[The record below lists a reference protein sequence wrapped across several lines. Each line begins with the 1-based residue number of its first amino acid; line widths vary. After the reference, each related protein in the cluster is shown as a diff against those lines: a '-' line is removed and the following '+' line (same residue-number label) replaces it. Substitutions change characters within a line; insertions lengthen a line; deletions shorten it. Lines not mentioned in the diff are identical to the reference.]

1 MSKKK
6 KHHNNTHQNQVH
18 HNESSH
24 SDETNY
30 YQMHSDAI
38 DRLINAED
46 GEVPEVGAEELK
58 QYESGVLS
66 KIPSWLKALFIK
78 FWFNGAVCFFFMW
91 GLGIYITNYWNL
103 LFVVGLALGVITD
116 LLVNN
121 VFRFTADQEHDN
133 DKWMLFPQKKFW
145 TFFANIAY
153 AYAILA
159 CVVLLYSGINALF
172 GSEDEISLGVEPFL
186 FGLFYLMFDMAV
198 ISVKNLIANAIA
210 KSRKKASASKQEQ
223 TTLNEEK

>member
-6 KHHNNTHQNQVH
+6 KHNNKTHQIKVH
-18 HNESSH
+18 HDETPH

-38 DRLINAED
+38 DRLVNAEE

-78 FWFNGAVCFFFMW
+78 FWFNGAACFFFMW
-91 GLGIYITNYWNL
+91 GLGIYVTNYWNL

-121 VFRFTADQEHDN
+121 IFRFTADQEHEN
-133 DKWMLFPQKKFW
+133 DKWMIFPKKKFW
-145 TFFANIAY
+145 TLFANIAY

-172 GSEDEISLGVEPFL
+172 GDGDEIVLGVEPFL
-186 FGLFYLMFDMAV
+186 FGLFYLLFDMAV
-198 ISVKNLIANAIA
+198 ISIKNLISNAIA
-210 KSRKKASASKQEQ
+210 KSKQKSANEQEQ
-223 TTLNEEK
+223 TSTKQE

>member
-6 KHHNNTHQNQVH
+6 KHHKNTHQIKVH
-18 HNESSH
+18 HDETPR

-121 VFRFTADQEHDN
+121 IFRFTADQEHDN

-153 AYAILA
+153 AYVILA

-172 GSEDEISLGVEPFL
+172 GDGEEISLGVEPFL
-186 FGLFYLMFDMAV
+186 FGLFYLLFDMAV
-198 ISVKNLIANAIA
+198 ISIKNLIA
-210 KSRKKASASKQEQ
+210 KAVANSKQKDSTSEQ
-223 TTLNEEK
+223 EPNSTNE